1 MIDDGK
7 NPYQFYT
14 SNKPFLEDL
23 GLGSIVIEKALQLP
37 TLVGMLDGEYDGK
50 RFNSEENSLAQ
61 MTAILYPFYISGV
74 LPSEAGSIINY
85 NIKRLK
91 AKR

>member
-14 SNKPFLEDL
+14 SNKKLLEDL
-23 GLGSIVIEKALQLP
+23 GMFSIVQEKLLQFP

-50 RFNSEENSLAQ
+50 RFNSEENTLAQ
-61 MTAILYPFYISGV
+61 MTAILYPFYMAGV
-74 LPSEAGSIINY
+74 LPSEAGSI
-85 NIKRLK
+85 KT
-91 AKR
+91 